1 MAGFINFSMKLQ
13 NEDKLKKDILRAM
26 KKNVSRYFK
35 SYADNIKT
43 TLQYHAQIA
52 IENSPTIQSLESGIL
67 KEEFGLEH
75 VNSIGLAIQA
85 TNIVNV
91 KVEPPRMVGEKIVG
105 KFRIEAFKTDLQ
117 SMLGGTEPG
126 TQKTEKGQVLPW
138 LEWLL
143 TLGDA
148 VIVRDYE
155 VRAGFPKNSRTGDKI
170 MVRGKGWRVPPEH
183 AGTEENNFLTK
194 AIDEA
199 LPKIEERL
207 IELFTAA
214 LGAV

>member
-26 KKNVSRYFK
+26 KKNVSRYFN

-52 IENSPTIQSLESGIL
+52 IENSPTIRSLESGIL

-91 KVEPPRMVGEKIVG
+91 KVEN
-105 KFRIEAFKTDLQ
+105 FT
-117 SMLGGTEPG
+117 T
-126 TQKTEKGQVLPW
+126 
-138 LEWLL
+138 
-143 TLGDA
+143 A
-148 VIVRDYE
+148 VC
-155 VRAGFPKNSRTGDKI
+155 
-170 MVRGKGWRVPPEH
+170 
-183 AGTEENNFLTK
+183 
-194 AIDEA
+194 
-199 LPKIEERL
+199 
-207 IELFTAA
+207 
-214 LGAV
+214 